1 MPSTFFGLNIARSG
15 MSTYNAV
22 LNTTAH
28 NIANVKTTGYSRQV
42 VKQQETEA
50 ISFKTTYGMVGTG
63 VDAISIDSQRDVYYD
78 NKYRMSNTSY
88 SRYESLNYY
97 MNSIENDLYAKD
109 STSGG
114 MTNSLD
120 NFFKVVTSLT
130 TDPSSTT
137 IRTQTVGYADTLVK
151 SINEVANSLQALQK
165 DLNDQI
171 ASTVD
176 QINAYAQQ
184 IASLNKQ
191 IATIEIYGTK
201 ANDLRDQ
208 RATIIDELS
217 ALVDVDVVE
226 KEPTNGNGLA
236 QYIVSIAG
244 SPLVD
249 TNDYNTIKYT
259 AMDTCYSMN
268 DMDKMYDLTW
278 STGQSFDKRSKALG
292 GKLQA
297 LFEMRDGNNN
307 ETFEGKATGT
317 AGSKTLTVTDVNDL
331 GNSLLKLDI
340 PASDGVITLGN
351 ATYNYKSFTATVDA
365 DGNYTYTFTLENALG
380 RDIQDEDMH
389 ISDAVDYRGVP
400 YYMSQL
406 NEFIRTFS
414 YNFNKVQTSGYDL
427 NDNAGQQMFIAKDKV
442 NGIEM
447 RFSDT
452 VKTGFTFD
460 SLLAL
465 DANGKIATDTEGY
478 ANTSYYMMTAL
489 NCNIDSQI
497 AKDGSL
503 LALSDKQGGGV
514 SNGGN
519 LAKMSDLANDTTMFR
534 QGKPGSFLQVLTS
547 AAGVDGSKVKTA
559 MENAENIKNA
569 VANRRLSTAG
579 VDEDEEGQNLIICQ
593 NLLNY
598 QYKVLSVMNEVLD
611 KLINGTAV

>member
-42 VKQQETEA
+42 VKQQATEA

-351 ATYNYKSFTATVDA
+351 ATYKSFTATVDA

-579 VDEDEEGQNLIICQ
+579 VDEDEEGQNMIICQ

>member
-42 VKQQETEA
+42 VKQQATEA
-50 ISFKTTYGMVGTG
+50 ISFKTTCGMVGTG

-503 LALSDKQGGGV
+503 LALSDTQGGGV

-579 VDEDEEGQNLIICQ
+579 VDEDEEGQNMIICQ